1 MKKIIV
7 VFTGAALLAIASA
20 GCQAP
25 KPMDDATIMTKVD
38 SAVNAQMPAITD
50 AASKNCDA
58 NSPAWIA
65 FKADSL
71 YNAAV
76 ASMK

>member
-7 VFTGAALLAIASA
+7 VFAGATLLAFASV

-38 SAVNAQMPAITD
+38 SAVNAQMPAIAET
-50 AASKNCDA
+50 AGKNCDA
-58 NSPAWIA
+58 NRPAWIA
-65 FKADSL
+65 YKADSL